1 MIRRTRA
8 TLGVLA
14 LLALGAGPA
23 HAEDMGAGLQPYQMV
38 RSLQLVQDR
47 IADGDHAAL
56 PMQRKLLEMIDV
68 RFRGAGE
75 ESFTDRRNVHALMI
89 YAMSGGN
96 PATVADVLKRL
107 DVDETDRQAAAG
119 VLGYILG
126 DVAQARTAMASID
139 PNRQPVDVGAFLFLV
154 KGSVVAGENAS
165 AGLEM
170 LDQARLLSPG
180 TLIEEAALRRSVTLA
195 INVKQVARFFSTSE
209 QYARR
214 YLRSPYAS
222 QFAEAFVSG
231 LIALRSEGYELAR
244 VEEVVS
250 WMTREQARTV
260 YLRLARRGAIE
271 VDTELLNFASRKASE
286 LAGDTPEDRDMRSE
300 LYSSIS
306 NVTSET
312 VEDVLARL
320 RSLDQSRLSE
330 SDRAL
335 LRAAKAIAEEV
346 VAPVALSREPEAP
359 ALDPEIDLDLAV
371 EPEVATREMPLAER
385 PAALDELVTSARSRL
400 EAVDKILQETNQ

>member
-1 MIRRTRA
+1 VTSRTRA
-8 TLGVLA
+8 TLGILA
-14 LLALGAGPA
+14 VFALGMGHL
-23 HAEDMGAGLQPYQMV
+23 HADETEAGLQPYQMV

-56 PMQRKLLEMIDV
+56 PMQRKLLEMIDG
-68 RFRGAGE
+68 RFRGAAD

-96 PATVADVLKRL
+96 PSTIADVLTRL
-107 DVDETDRQAAAG
+107 DVDEVDRQAAAG

-126 DVAQARTAMASID
+126 DVAQARSAMASID
-139 PNRQPVDVGAFLFLV
+139 PNTQPPDVGAFLFLV
-154 KGSVVAGENAS
+154 KGSVVAGEDA
-165 AGLEM
+165 ATGLRM

-195 INVKQVARFFSTSE
+195 VNTKQVSRFFSASE

-231 LIALRSEGYELAR
+231 LIMLRSDGYELAR
-244 VEEVVS
+244 VEEVAS

-271 VDTELLNFASRKASE
+271 VDKELLEFAARKASE
-286 LAGDTPEDRDMRSE
+286 LASDTPEDRDLRSE

-306 NVTSET
+306 SVTSET

-335 LRAAKAIAEEV
+335 LNAAKAVAEEV
-346 VAPVALSREPEAP
+346 VAPVMAIREPEAP
-359 ALDPEIDLDLAV
+359 PLDPDLELDLAV
-371 EPEVATREMPLAER
+371 DPEPAVQEAAVPQDA
-385 PAALDELVTSARSRL
+385 PAVDELVTSARSRL
-400 EAVDKILQETNQ
+400 DAIDRILQETNQ